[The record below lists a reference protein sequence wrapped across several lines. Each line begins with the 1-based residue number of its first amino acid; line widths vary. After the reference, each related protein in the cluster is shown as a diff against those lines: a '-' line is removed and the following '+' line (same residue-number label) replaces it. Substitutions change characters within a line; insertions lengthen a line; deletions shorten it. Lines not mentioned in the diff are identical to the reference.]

1 MQLALQLLRYLTF
14 QLHLSSQ
21 ITEKGHERLFLFRGP
36 TDVPRLFCL
45 LSHSFTLSL
54 FHSFTRH
61 VSFLVCVCF
70 WFWSV
75 ITHPYVCVCDIHRFV
90 PAPCTSADERRGCT
104 PHPHP
109 RPRLQP
115 LQDLNSQLSPSSSL
129 FWLFQSLRFLSRKG
143 GLLFPSPS
151 PGVFSAK
158 YQWTKIHFWGR
169 VTHSGVWWQRL
180 YFTKIFN
187 TIIMAFKWAV
197 IYTISRLYTCIG
209 LA

>member
-1 MQLALQLLRYLTF
+1 MQKLTLSFYSVYIFCLRMQLALQLLRYLTF

-54 FHSFTRH
+54 FHSSRVFSR
-61 VSFLVCVCF
+61 VCVFLVLICYYTPL
-70 WFWSV
+70 WF
-75 ITHPYVCVCDIHRFV
+75 VCVISTGLFPHL
-90 PAPCTSADERRGCT
+90 AQAQTSAAAAHHTT
-104 PHPHP
+104 PT
-109 RPRLQP
+109 PRLQP

-158 YQWTKIHFWGR
+158 YQ
-169 VTHSGVWWQRL
+169 
-180 YFTKIFN
+180 
-187 TIIMAFKWAV
+187 
-197 IYTISRLYTCIG
+197 
-209 LA
+209 

>member
-54 FHSFTRH
+54 FHSFTLSL
-61 VSFLVCVCF
+61 VTCLFSCVCVSGF
-70 WFWSV
+70 DLLLHTLMF
-75 ITHPYVCVCDIHRFV
+75 VCVISTGVV

-158 YQWTKIHFWGR
+158 YQ
-169 VTHSGVWWQRL
+169 
-180 YFTKIFN
+180 
-187 TIIMAFKWAV
+187 
-197 IYTISRLYTCIG
+197 
-209 LA
+209 